1 MINGYTL
8 TEPSNANES
17 QQAIFEQA
25 TQGFGF
31 VPNIV
36 NAFSESPVLADAML
50 TLYSKF
56 GETSFDTIES
66 HIVLQ
71 TINVLNQ
78 CLYCVPAHST
88 GARKGGVDEA
98 LDESLRN
105 NQPLSNPKY
114 EALRQFTTQMVKQ
127 RGHVLTQQFDAFI
140 DAGYTRQ
147 SALDVVFLITVKTLT
162 NYGNHITGT
171 DIDEVFQP
179 LEWSPVAATV

>member
-1 MINGYTL
+1 MINGYTI
-8 TEPSNANES
+8 TDPSNANES
-17 QQAIFEQA
+17 QQQIFEQA

-36 NAFSESPVLADAML
+36 NAFSQSPTLASAML
-50 TLYSKF
+50 TLYAKF

-66 HIVLQ
+66 HVILQ

-88 GARKGGVDEA
+88 GARKGGIDVA

-105 NQPLSNPKY
+105 NQTLDNPKL
-114 EALRQFTTQMVKQ
+114 ESLRQFTTQMVEQ
-127 RGHVLTQQFDAFI
+127 RGHLSEEQFNTFI
-140 DAGYTRQ
+140 NAGYTRQ
-147 SALDVVFLITVKTLT
+147 AALDVVFFITVKTLT

-171 DIDEVFQP
+171 DIDDAFKP
-179 LEWSPVAATV
+179 LEWAPETAAV